1 MFILGYII
9 LTTFVIALI
18 AFIGIFTLSLNDKVL
33 NKILLI
39 LVSLSAV
46 ALVGGAF
53 IHLLSESIEK
63 SGDINP
69 FIYVLVGF
77 ILFFLIEKV
86 LHWRHCHK
94 GKCDIHTF
102 HYMNL
107 IGDSIHN
114 FIDGL
119 IIAASFIVSIP
130 LGLTTTIAIAA
141 HEIPQ
146 EIGDF
151 GVLIYGGFK
160 KKKALLLNFIVG
172 LTIVVGGVVG
182 YFVSQNIEQA
192 VIFLIPFAAGGFI
205 YIAATDL
212 IPEIKKEINIK
223 KSMAT
228 MLVFLCGILIM
239 WLIKISFSH

>member
-1 MFILGYII
+1 MITLGYIV
-9 LTTFVIALI
+9 LTTFIIALI
-18 AFIGIFTLSLNDKVL
+18 AFIGILTISLKDKVL

-39 LVSLSAV
+39 LVSLSAG
-46 ALVGGAF
+46 ALMGGAF
-53 IHLLSESIEK
+53 LHLIPESIEH
-63 SGDINP
+63 GGENNP
-69 FIYVLVGF
+69 FIFVLIGF
-77 ILFFLIEKV
+77 ILFFIIEKV

-94 GKCDIHTF
+94 GKCDVHTF

-119 IIAASFIVSIP
+119 IIAASFIISIP
-130 LGLTTTIAIAA
+130 LGLTTTVAIAA

-151 GVLIYGGFK
+151 GVLVYGGFN
-160 KKKALLLNFIVG
+160 KKKALVLNFIVA
-172 LTIVVGGVVG
+172 LTIVFGGIVG
-182 YFVSQNIEQA
+182 YFISQSVEQA
-192 VIFLIPFAAGGFI
+192 VVFLIPFAAGGFI

-212 IPEIKKEINIK
+212 VPEIKKETNIK

-228 MLVFLCGILIM
+228 MLVFICGILIM
-239 WLIKISFSH
+239 WLIKLLFSH